1 MNLSQLI
8 SQVSKNLN
16 GTHTA
21 YDDNKSFIVIPVV
34 SKRYQSVLAE
44 YVTKDDVKFIV
55 VSSKICEES
64 QTPDKL
70 FKIEKKLLFAKL
82 TIKDG
87 FLQVICYLDEN
98 MDANLAALIIDEVA
112 NFADEQELQIT
123 GQDIF

>member
-8 SQVSKNLN
+8 GQVSKDIN

-21 YDDNKSFIVIPVV
+21 YDDNKSFIIVPVP

-44 YVTKDDVKFIV
+44 YVTKDDVRFIE
-55 VSSKICEES
+55 VSSKICDES

-82 TIKDG
+82 AIKDG
-87 FLQVICYLDEN
+87 FLQVVCYLDEN
-98 MDANLAALIIDEVA
+98 MNPALATLIINEVA
-112 NFADEQELQIT
+112 SFADEQELAVT
-123 GQDIF
+123 GQDAY